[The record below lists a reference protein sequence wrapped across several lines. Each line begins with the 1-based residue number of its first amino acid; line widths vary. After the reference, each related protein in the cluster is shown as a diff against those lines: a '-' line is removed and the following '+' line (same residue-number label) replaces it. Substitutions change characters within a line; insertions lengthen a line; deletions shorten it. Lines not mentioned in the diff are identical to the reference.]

1 MKFGVKPTQLA
12 LSAVIIFIPILIL
25 QSFYLKFRTEQ
36 KIKQWEK
43 SSQLRKEESKE
54 SYQSLLDRQNVV
66 SDNQTQ
72 KEAETKKIRPLTS
85 TYNLHILLIKPS
97 SLPDSAFFPLLN
109 ALQHSSSKYSN
120 INAISD
126 FLDEEAIKY
135 ESPEYKLNVILHT
148 KSITLKDITKV
159 GDIAIPWEKDT
170 FGISNLQDEFEEV
183 LQTEFPYFKEKD
195 LVVFLYFD
203 NAYEAGID
211 DSRFYEYKKF
221 RSFADDDRGRAYVNV
236 FSFSSSFASYL
247 NEIILHES
255 LHLFGATD
263 KYLEDK
269 YGCTE
274 KGLGDIDKDPIY
286 PQDKTDIMCGLVAK
300 SAEDFSRTYLSDEKL
315 VINPI
320 TAKEI
325 GWKQD

>member
-1 MKFGVKPTQLA
+1 M
-12 LSAVIIFIPILIL
+12 
-25 QSFYLKFRTEQ
+25 
-36 KIKQWEK
+36 
-43 SSQLRKEESKE
+43 
-54 SYQSLLDRQNVV
+54 
-66 SDNQTQ
+66 
-72 KEAETKKIRPLTS
+72 
-85 TYNLHILLIKPS
+85 
-97 SLPDSAFFPLLN
+97 
-109 ALQHSSSKYSN
+109 
-120 INAISD
+120 
-126 FLDEEAIKY
+126 
-135 ESPEYKLNVILHT
+135 
-148 KSITLKDITKV
+148 
-159 GDIAIPWEKDT
+159 
-170 FGISNLQDEFEEV
+170 
-183 LQTEFPYFKEKD
+183 
-195 LVVFLYFD
+195 
-203 NAYEAGID
+203 
-211 DSRFYEYKKF
+211 
-221 RSFADDDRGRAYVNV
+221 